1 MEGNDGRIKKNLKSS
16 IIQQFV
22 LISISF
28 LLPRL
33 YLENFGS
40 SVNGVLSTIK
50 QIFTYMCLLEAGV
63 GAATK
68 HALYEI
74 LEIDDRK
81 SVSEVLSA
89 THICYRKTGI
99 IYTLIVF
106 VIAFVYGFVI
116 DTGINS
122 FIVFLLVILNGI
134 PGIFNYFIQSKY
146 RVLMEA
152 DGRNFVL
159 NNSETVVQILANTG
173 KILVLFLTDSLILIQ
188 LVYCVIAL
196 GQIVYLYRYAKREYK
211 WLDIKTTPDF
221 DAISQKDSALVH
233 QVSGMVFNNTDVLLI
248 SALCNF
254 TSASVYAIYNMF
266 FAQMQTVISSVALS
280 FSHRLGKDYKP
291 NRQKFDKEFY
301 VYEVFYIMCA
311 FIIYTLMAV
320 FLLPLIEIYTKG
332 INDADYINS
341 NLLML
346 FAVMQLLSNAKLPAN
361 NIIEY
366 AGTFKKTRSHA
377 LWEMTI
383 NIVTTVIGIKLF
395 GICGAI
401 LGTILALIYRSIV
414 VIAHSNKEVLN
425 RSLFKT
431 YKLWLVNG
439 GVFILVMVIFF
450 VDSFSGLSFGK
461 LVIKGLIHGPWI
473 VALYV
478 VANLIFNPDAF
489 RFLYKFLK
497 GDKL

>member
-40 SVNGVLSTIK
+40 AVNGVLSTIK

-68 HALYEI
+68 HALFEI
-74 LEIDDRK
+74 LENKDRK
-81 SVSEVLSA
+81 SISEVLSA
-89 THICYRKTGI
+89 THICYKKTGL
-99 IYTLIVF
+99 IYTVIVF
-106 VIAFVYGFVI
+106 VIALVYGFVI
-116 DTGINS
+116 KTGIDS
-122 FIVFLLVILNGI
+122 FVVFTLVILNGI
-134 PGIFNYFIQSKY
+134 PGIFNYFIQAKY

-152 DGRNFVL
+152 DGTNYVL
-159 NNSETVVQILANTG
+159 NNSETVVQILANLG
-173 KILVLFLTDSLILIQ
+173 KLLVLYLTDSLILIQ
-188 LVYCVIAL
+188 LVYCIIAL
-196 GQIVYLYRYAKREYK
+196 GQIAFLYRYVKKEYK
-211 WLDIKTTPDF
+211 WLNLKATPDF
-221 DAISQKDSALVH
+221 EAISQKDSALVH
-233 QVSGMVFNNTDVLLI
+233 QISGMVFNNTDVLLI

-254 TSASVYAIYNMF
+254 GVASVYAIYNMF
-266 FAQMQTVISSVALS
+266 FAQMQTVISSISLS
-280 FSHRLGKDYKP
+280 FNHRLGKDYKP
-291 NRQKFDKEFY
+291 NREKFDKEFY

-311 FIIYTLMAV
+311 FIIYTLMGV

-346 FAVMQLLSNAKLPAN
+346 FVIMQLLSNAKLPAN
-361 NIIEY
+361 SVIEY
-366 AGTFKKTRSHA
+366 AGTFEKTRSHA

-383 NIVTTVIGIKLF
+383 NIVATIVGIKLF

-414 VIAHSNKEVLN
+414 VIAHSNKEVLG
-425 RSLFKT
+425 RSVIKT
-431 YKLWLVNG
+431 YKLWLING
-439 GVFILVMVIFF
+439 GVFIFVMLIFF
-450 VDSFSGLSFGK
+450 VNSFSGLSFGK
-461 LVIKGLIHGPWI
+461 LVVKGLIHAPWI
-473 VALYV
+473 VGLYV
-478 VANLIFNPDAF
+478 LTNWIFNPDAF
-489 RFLYKFLK
+489 KLLFGFLR
-497 GDKL
+497 GDKV